1 MNFLKPTCLFLATTC
16 LFLSGCGST
25 KFNCTPLERFLGKNT
40 DLVNF
45 SYQIADNLAGKASP
59 PLMPMALNKPIL
71 MTTPVD
77 NSNLQQT
84 TTFGR
89 ILQEHV
95 RSRFV
100 QLGYTVR
107 ETKLENQLHITQGSG
122 ETMLTRDQD
131 KLKSEHLAQAIF
143 VGTIT
148 RADRT
153 LYISMRL
160 INPHNHNIISSDDY
174 TLCVDGHIYAAL
186 GLNTGYD
193 DMIQE
198 PERPFLNSIF

>member
-1 MNFLKPTCLFLATTC
+1 MNVFNFPLIFVFFTSLILG
-16 LFLSGCGST
+16 GCGFSQ
-25 KFNCTPLERFLGKNT
+25 FNCTPLEKFLGKDA
-40 DLVNF
+40 DLVTF
-45 SYQIADNLAGKASP
+45 SYQIADNLAGKAMP
-59 PLMPMALNKPIL
+59 PIMPMAPNKPIL

-77 NSNLQQT
+77 NNNLQQT
-84 TTFGR
+84 TTLSR
-89 ILQEHV
+89 ILQEHIS
-95 RSRFV
+95 SRFV

-107 ETKLENQLHITQGSG
+107 ETKLESQLNITPGSG

-186 GLNTGYD
+186 GLNSGYD
-193 DMIQE
+193 DMIRE
-198 PERPFLNSIF
+198 PERPFLNTIF

>member
-1 MNFLKPTCLFLATTC
+1 MKFTKSYFIFIALTSLI
-16 LFLSGCGST
+16 LSGCGSAH
-25 KFNCTPLERFLGKNT
+25 FNCTPLERFIGRNA
-40 DLVNF
+40 DLVQF
-45 SYQIADNLAGKASP
+45 SYKIADNLAGQALP
-59 PLMPMALNKPIL
+59 PLMPMAPNKPIL

-77 NSNLQQT
+77 NGNLQQT
-84 TTFGR
+84 TTFSR
-89 ILQEHV
+89 ILQEHIS
-95 RSRFV
+95 SRFV
-100 QLGYTVR
+100 QLGYAVR
-107 ETKLENQLHITQGSG
+107 EIKLESQLHITPGSG

-131 KLKSEHLAQAIF
+131 KLQSEHLAQAIF
-143 VGTIT
+143 VGTVT

-160 INPHNHNIISSDDY
+160 IDPQNHNIISSDDY